1 MLPSSLDPS
10 IIGTLD
16 LIFGSGM
23 QMLGCV
29 IAVITVAWG
38 LGQVKTNLQ
47 IFGETGHGWHTNY
60 FLWLKWAVPGV
71 MLVVLGGYV
80 SSNI

>member
-10 IIGTLD
+10 IVGTLD

-23 QMLGCV
+23 QMLGSI
-29 IAVITVAWG
+29 IAIITVTWG
-38 LGQVKTNLQ
+38 LGQVKTKLQ
-47 IFGETGHGWHTNY
+47 VFGETSVGWHTNY
-60 FLWLKWAVPGV
+60 FFWLKWAVPGV

-80 SSNI
+80 ASNI